1 MFNYSRISRVFAIS
15 SRGDRIK
22 QKTKQILMDTRDLST
37 EVEKLDGGSKANWNS
52 GSCWKPARLFTE
64 SYLQIHD
71 AYLRS
76 CSV

>member
-1 MFNYSRISRVFAIS
+1 MSNSLISRVFVIS
-15 SRGDRIK
+15 SRGDQIK
-22 QKTKQILMDTRDLST
+22 QKTKQIFIDTRDLSA
-37 EVEKLDGGSKANWNS
+37 EAEKLDGGSKANWNS
-52 GSCWKPARLFTE
+52 GSCWKPARLFTQ